1 MSKYRN
7 MTNSSCSWLSSV
19 DANHES
25 NGAAKLNGGSD
36 VKKKKKKHKDHH
48 HHHHSYEEEKNFND
62 QDYSIRLNPKEKTR
76 LSHLIHTEV
85 DANGGASVLH
95 VYSDEIAVL
104 REEKLQKFVKLFF
117 REVFAEKSEGVPKNV
132 MGIVHNAAAYLPE
145 LVKYFEVNHPNLTV
159 KVSSL
164 YKKSD
169 LETLKMEE
177 FSQRVQSSYSHGTYR
192 SGPLL
197 QFSLVGTVQE
207 ESGGYFPE
215 FLDLLEQCLFLKETM
230 PWGSFSALNL
240 SERNK
245 SNDGPI
251 LWVRP
256 GEQVVPTAESKSPY
270 KKRRYVNWM
279 LLSTWWACICLYM
292 PQTLSSFP
300 HGLLQFSI
308 WLEDLYILCL
318 TAKEV

>member
-1 MSKYRN
+1 M
-7 MTNSSCSWLSSV
+7 
-19 DANHES
+19 
-25 NGAAKLNGGSD
+25 
-36 VKKKKKKHKDHH
+36 
-48 HHHHSYEEEKNFND
+48 
-62 QDYSIRLNPKEKTR
+62 
-76 LSHLIHTEV
+76 
-85 DANGGASVLH
+85 
-95 VYSDEIAVL
+95 
-104 REEKLQKFVKLFF
+104 QKFVKLFF
-117 REVFAEKSEGVPKNV
+117 REVFAERSEGVAKNV

-145 LVKYFEVNHPNLTV
+145 LVKYFEVNHPNLVV

-240 SERNK
+240 PERNK

-270 KKRRYVNWM
+270 KKRRYVNFNS
-279 LLSTWWACICLYM
+279 LSYMIKMCLYKCVM
-292 PQTLSSFP
+292 RQISLASLLKVLSYHSLLHFSF
-300 HGLLQFSI
+300 G
-308 WLEDLYILCL
+308 LEDVSITCL
-318 TAKEV
+318 TAHLKKSQGKNPFRLAYATTPDYLLSLCTLTIG

>member
-1 MSKYRN
+1 
-7 MTNSSCSWLSSV
+7 
-19 DANHES
+19 
-25 NGAAKLNGGSD
+25 
-36 VKKKKKKHKDHH
+36 
-48 HHHHSYEEEKNFND
+48 
-62 QDYSIRLNPKEKTR
+62 
-76 LSHLIHTEV
+76 
-85 DANGGASVLH
+85 
-95 VYSDEIAVL
+95 
-104 REEKLQKFVKLFF
+104 
-117 REVFAEKSEGVPKNV
+117 

-145 LVKYFEVNHPNLTV
+145 LVKYFGVNHPNLAV

-240 SERNK
+240 PERNK

-270 KKRRYVNWM
+270 KKRRYGYFNYCFLTHDANELVHVHYAANIIIIIIIAKPVRDLVNCIS
-279 LLSTWWACICLYM
+279 LLNWRIYPFFSWLLINRSPKM
-292 PQTLSSFP
+292 KILS
-300 HGLLQFSI
+300 G
-308 WLEDLYILCL
+308 
-318 TAKEV
+318 

>member
-1 MSKYRN
+1 MHTVLFICFLTQVIGGFLIVD
-7 MTNSSCSWLSSV
+7 TNHDGNGTKL
-19 DANHES
+19 
-25 NGAAKLNGGSD
+25 NGAAD

-48 HHHHSYEEEKNFND
+48 HHHHNHEEEKNFNE

-76 LSHLIHTEV
+76 LSHLIHPEV
-85 DANGGASVLH
+85 DCNGGASILH
-95 VYSDEIAVL
+95 VYSDEIAGL

-132 MGIVHNAAAYLPE
+132 MGIVHNSAAYLPE
-145 LVKYFEVNHPNLTV
+145 LVEYFGVHHPNLVV
-159 KVSSL
+159 KVASL

-169 LETLKMEE
+169 LETLKMAE
-177 FSQRVQSSYSHGTYR
+177 FLERVQSTYACGTYR

-207 ESGGYFPE
+207 ESGGYFPD

-230 PWGSFSALNL
+230 PWGSFSALHL
-240 SERNK
+240 SDRNK

-270 KKRRYVNWM
+270 KKRRYEHKSHLAV
-279 LLSTWWACICLYM
+279 LPCFCISFACFFLYNN
-292 PQTLSSFP
+292 TVES
-300 HGLLQFSI
+300 
-308 WLEDLYILCL
+308 
-318 TAKEV
+318 

>member
-1 MSKYRN
+1 

-19 DANHES
+19 DTNHES

-95 VYSDEIAVL
+95 VYSDEIAGL
-104 REEKLQKFVKLFF
+104 REEKMQKFVKLFF

-132 MGIVHNAAAYLPE
+132 MGIIHNAAAYLPE
-145 LVKYFEVNHPNLTV
+145 LVKYFEVNHPNLIV

-207 ESGGYFPE
+207 ESGGYFPK

-240 SERNK
+240 SDRNK

-270 KKRRYVNWM
+270 KKRRYVN
-279 LLSTWWACICLYM
+279 
-292 PQTLSSFP
+292 
-300 HGLLQFSI
+300 
-308 WLEDLYILCL
+308 
-318 TAKEV
+318 

>member
-1 MSKYRN
+1 MHTVLFICFLTQVIVGFLIVD
-7 MTNSSCSWLSSV
+7 TNHDGNGTKL
-19 DANHES
+19 
-25 NGAAKLNGGSD
+25 NGAAD

-48 HHHHSYEEEKNFND
+48 HHHHNHEEEKNFNE

-76 LSHLIHTEV
+76 LSHLIHPEV
-85 DANGGASVLH
+85 DCNGGASILH
-95 VYSDEIAVL
+95 VYSDEIAGL

-132 MGIVHNAAAYLPE
+132 MGIVHNSAAYLPE
-145 LVKYFEVNHPNLTV
+145 LVEYFGVHHPNLVV
-159 KVSSL
+159 KVASL

-169 LETLKMEE
+169 LETLKMAE
-177 FSQRVQSSYSHGTYR
+177 FLERVQSTYACGTYR

-230 PWGSFSALNL
+230 PWGSFSALHL
-240 SERNK
+240 SDRNK

-270 KKRRYVNWM
+270 KKRRYEHKSHLAV
-279 LLSTWWACICLYM
+279 LPCFCISFACFFLYNN
-292 PQTLSSFP
+292 TVES
-300 HGLLQFSI
+300 
-308 WLEDLYILCL
+308 
-318 TAKEV
+318 